1 MHFRD
6 TYRLWYW
13 TMLSTRYRL
22 ELTDICCRIISNDTV
37 TLEERIWM
45 KKLCDVNLQAKSIA
59 ESLLCPYKVEDSA
72 GER

>member
-1 MHFRD
+1 MHFKD
-6 TYRLWYW
+6 TSRLWYW

-45 KKLCDVNLQAKSIA
+45 KKICDVNHHAKSIA
-59 ESLLCPYKVEDSA
+59 EALLCPYKVEDSA
-72 GER
+72 

>member
-1 MHFRD
+1 MFII
-6 TYRLWYW
+6 TFRLWYW
-13 TMLSTRYRL
+13 TMLSTKYRL

-45 KKLCDVNLQAKSIA
+45 KKICDVNLHAKSIA

-72 GER
+72 

>member
-1 MHFRD
+1 MFII
-6 TYRLWYW
+6 TFRLWYW
-13 TMLSTRYRL
+13 TMLSTKYRL

-45 KKLCDVNLQAKSIA
+45 KKICYVNHHAKSIA

-72 GER
+72 

>member
-6 TYRLWYW
+6 VYSLWYW
-13 TMLSTRYRL
+13 NMLSTNYRL
-22 ELTDICCRIISNDTV
+22 NLTDICCRIISNDTV

-45 KKLCDVNLQAKSIA
+45 KKICDVNLHAKSIA

-72 GER
+72 